1 MILVTSQY
9 TKSKD
14 ISVIKKYARF
24 VLGKFVRRSV
34 LNKANINIRV
44 ITPEDCDDVS
54 DAEDLRRY
62 RAWCTYDK
70 VVDGKKYFT
79 VILNKK
85 SMSNAKTPHI
95 RLKNLLIDLGHELV
109 HIKQYLNCEIFDYK
123 SGDVRYKGTYFEASA
138 NEDEESYYDSPWE
151 VEAYGR
157 ELGLYKMFLTKLK
170 EESSK
175 K

>member
-1 MILVTSQY
+1 MIVVNSIYISKKDTSML
-9 TKSKD
+9 
-14 ISVIKKYARF
+14 KKYARF
-24 VLGKFVRRSV
+24 VLNKFVRKSIS
-34 LNKANINIRV
+34 NKAHINIKIV
-44 ITPEDCDDVS
+44 SPEDCDDVA
-54 DAEDLRRY
+54 DAQDLRRY

-79 VILNKK
+79 VVLNKK
-85 SMSNAKTPHI
+85 SIRTAKTPHI

-109 HIKQYLNCEIFDYK
+109 HIKQYLNNEIFDYK

-157 ELGLYKMFLTKLK
+157 EMELVTALV
-170 EESSK
+170 ESVAQKSK
-175 K
+175 R